1 MVDAIQPA
9 RPAQLVGFVSKLSSD
24 GSTLVYS
31 TYLGGSD
38 CIFPQYCNDANNIA
52 VDGSGNAY
60 VIGWTEASNFPTAH
74 PLQPERRSGIS
85 AFITKIGSGIPGLES
100 MDPNFGPTE
109 GGTLTTLTGT
119 NFLPGAAVSFG
130 GAAAKMESVVST
142 TTLTAMTPAHE
153 PGTVDVV
160 LTNPDGETAILASG
174 FTYADSPSGGTKARS
189 NAGAAASG
197 GSSVGVAEL
206 SGSGRTPAGG
216 SGASEKFA
224 VGCDSSASPFRPELV
239 LLGMLA
245 WLFQRSGVRAAAT
258 CSRSSRNLSSG
269 HAP

>member
-1 MVDAIQPA
+1 
-9 RPAQLVGFVSKLSSD
+9 
-24 GSTLVYS
+24 
-31 TYLGGSD
+31 
-38 CIFPQYCNDANNIA
+38 
-52 VDGSGNAY
+52 
-60 VIGWTEASNFPTAH
+60 
-74 PLQPERRSGIS
+74 LQPERRSWIS

-100 MDPNFGPTE
+100 IDPNFGPTE

-174 FTYADSPSGGTKARS
+174 FTYADSPSGGTKGRS

-197 GSSVGVAEL
+197 GSSGGVAGL
-206 SGSGRTPAGG
+206 SGSGRIPPGG
-216 SGASEKFA
+216 SGSSEKFA
-224 VGCDSSASPFRPELV
+224 VGCDSSASAFGPELV
-239 LLGMLA
+239 LLTMLA
-245 WLFQRSGVRAAAT
+245 LAFSQKLRRGAQ
-258 CSRSSRNLSSG
+258 
-269 HAP
+269 